1 MEWLKAI
8 LEKATVTDGKL
19 DVDALMKTITTEFPK
34 HAVPK
39 SEYNAKAD
47 ELKAANMTIENL
59 KASNKDN
66 EKLQTE
72 VEGYKNQIKTLQAAE
87 ANTKKTYALKDL
99 LKEKGCL
106 DPDYLIYKHGG
117 LDKFTFDTDGK
128 PIGIDDV
135 IKPYK
140 ESSPML
146 FQKQQQMY
154 KPGAGDSG
162 GSVNPFAK
170 DTWNLTEQGRLYK
183 ENPAQARE
191 MAAAAGTTI

>member
-47 ELKAANMTIENL
+47 ELKAANTTIENL
-59 KASNKDN
+59 KKSNKDN

-72 VEGYKNQIKTLQAAE
+72 IDGYKNQIKTLQAAE
-87 ANTKKTYALKDL
+87 SNTKKTYALKDL

-117 LDKFTFDTDGK
+117 LEKFTFDADGK
-128 PIGIDDV
+128 PIGVDDV

-146 FQKQQQMY
+146 FQKQQQKY
-154 KPGAGDSG
+154 KPGAGDG
-162 GSVNPFAK
+162 GNHVNPFAK

-183 ENPAQARE
+183 ENPAQAKE
-191 MAAAAGTTI
+191 LAAAAGTTI

>member
-8 LEKATVTDGKL
+8 LEKAKVADDGKL
-19 DVDALMKTITTEFPK
+19 DVEDLMKNISAEFPK

-39 SEYNAKAD
+39 SEYNAKAE
-47 ELKAANMTIENL
+47 ELKAANTTIENL
-59 KASNKDN
+59 KKSNKDN

-72 VEGYKNQIKTLQAAE
+72 IEGYKSQIKTLQDAE
-87 ANTKKTYALKDL
+87 VSTKKTYALKDV

-117 LDKFTFDTDGK
+117 LDKFNFDSDGK
-128 PIGIDDV
+128 PIGVDELL
-135 IKPYK
+135 KPYK

-146 FQKQQQMY
+146 FQKQQQY
-154 KPGAGDSG
+154 KPGAGG
-162 GSVNPFAK
+162 EVHANPFAK
-170 DTWNLTEQGRLYK
+170 DTWNLTEQGKLYR

-191 MAAAAGTTI
+191 MAAAAGVEI

>member
-1 MEWLKAI
+1 MEWLKVI
-8 LEKATVTDGKL
+8 LEKTTVTDGKL

-47 ELKAANMTIENL
+47 ELKAANTTIENL
-59 KASNKDN
+59 KKSNKEN
-66 EKLQTE
+66 EELQTE
-72 VEGYKNQIKTLQAAE
+72 IDGYKNQIKTLQTAE

-117 LDKFTFDTDGK
+117 LDKFTFDAEGK
-128 PIGIDDV
+128 PIGVDDV